1 MHDAPQGCGY
11 NVYEASSNKSGACVI
26 SLRPYGV
33 ALECAEEQITQP
45 TALASPVNGA
55 KKNELAQLPARARF
69 DIRFVSLIIAS
80 GNRPRRQL
88 PAISII
94 QVETL
99 LASVG
104 LPSHRGVPIWAGV
117 LFVVTTS
124 QY

>member
-11 NVYEASSNKSGACVI
+11 NVYEASSNKSDACVI
-26 SLRPYGV
+26 SLRAYAY
-33 ALECAEEQITQP
+33 ALRGS
-45 TALASPVNGA
+45 TAFVPLASPVNGA